1 MKQAPAVTER
11 VIGKAAGVDAD
22 GTPATM
28 SKTAYEKVRELQ
40 QEQLRLVRKQIELYR
55 EEENRLMEAL
65 AKYPPPGQLSFIEGE

>member
-11 VIGKAAGVDAD
+11 VVGRAGGVEAD
-22 GTPATM
+22 GTPVGM
-28 SKTAYEKVRELQ
+28 SKTAHEKVRELQ

-55 EEENRLMEAL
+55 EEENRLMETL